1 MAVALTTRRFTVE
14 EYHRMAEV
22 GILTDE
28 DRVELIDGEIVE
40 MTPVGARHGWCVMF
54 LNEFFVKNLADRA
67 LVSPQ
72 GPLRLGPHTQ
82 LQPDLALL
90 RLPRDAYRNTVP
102 TSADVLLVI
111 VVAETSLERDRAI
124 KLPQYAALGV
134 LDQALA
140 RLARRHVAQPEQA
153 DPVVLAKPIVV
164 GRALERQRQE
174 ALLLQVGLVD
184 PGEAADDDRRPA
196 QEPGTERG
204 VLAARALAV

>member
-1 MAVALTTRRFTVE
+1 MTVALTKRRFTVE
-14 EYHRMAEV
+14 EYSRMAEV

-40 MTPVGARHGWCVMF
+40 MTPIGARHAWCVMF

-102 TSADVLLVI
+102 TSAAVLLVI
-111 VVAETSLERDRAI
+111 EVADTSLERDRAI

-134 LDQALA
+134 
-140 RLARRHVAQPEQA
+140 REVW
-153 DPVVLAKPIVV
+153 IVDV
-164 GRALERQRQE
+164 EDRAVEVCRAPTASGYRDTQR
-174 ALLLQVGLVD
+174 VGLDGYVSPVAFPD
-184 PGEAADDDRRPA
+184 LRVSVADLL
-196 QEPGTERG
+196 G
-204 VLAARALAV
+204 